1 MSFWFFEFCFRHGM
15 RSCHEYA
22 ECSIEIYVARCLDR
36 KFTAQSCLKV
46 SAVAFSCEAALVSG
60 YGFGYIVMKIDLRL
74 LGLCVVPWVQGRL
87 MLRLCG
93 LMLRLGCRN
102 NLFLCWAYA
111 KQLRGKIFLPWMQ
124 VLKMLTCKTLGQACA
139 KCQTRWC
146 VCLCVCMCLRKTN
159 NVKFGMQIL

>member
-1 MSFWFFEFCFRHGM
+1 MSMLSARLRFMLH
-15 RSCHEYA
+15 
-22 ECSIEIYVARCLDR
+22 VALIVYLHLCYR

-74 LGLCVVPWVQGRL
+74 LGLCFVPWVQGRL

-102 NLFLCWAYA
+102 NLFLLLGLCKAA
-111 KQLRGKIFLPWMQ
+111 SGEDISTLNAGTQNVNMQ
-124 VLKMLTCKTLGQACA
+124 NTRPSMCQVSDALMCVLV
-139 KCQTRWC
+139 C
-146 VCLCVCMCLRKTN
+146 VYVFEKN
-159 NVKFGMQIL
+159 K